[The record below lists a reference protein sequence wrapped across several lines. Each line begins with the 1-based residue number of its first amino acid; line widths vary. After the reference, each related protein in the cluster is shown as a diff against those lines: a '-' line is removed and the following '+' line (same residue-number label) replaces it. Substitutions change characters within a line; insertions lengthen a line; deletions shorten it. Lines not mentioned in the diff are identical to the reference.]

1 MPYPIA
7 LLYFAY
13 MEASLKLISGICW
26 STVYIVLIYNGF
38 KYKSYGMPFLA
49 LGLNFGWE
57 FIYSFYHFDIRDISL
72 QRGINIF
79 WFVLDAIIVYQY
91 FAFGKQYFTKK
102 VNGKL
107 FIPWSVLVLIIC
119 FLIQYLFLLEFGAR
133 PGAKYAAFLQNLLMS
148 FLFIDQLMKRND
160 IAELS
165 MVVAVA
171 KWIGTLAPTI
181 FFGKDNNFILAI
193 GILCSVVDVVY
204 IALLYQVKKK
214 KAV

>member
-1 MPYPIA
+1 
-7 LLYFAY
+7 
-13 MEASLKLISGICW
+13 
-26 STVYIVLIYNGF
+26 
-38 KYKSYGMPFLA
+38 MPFLA